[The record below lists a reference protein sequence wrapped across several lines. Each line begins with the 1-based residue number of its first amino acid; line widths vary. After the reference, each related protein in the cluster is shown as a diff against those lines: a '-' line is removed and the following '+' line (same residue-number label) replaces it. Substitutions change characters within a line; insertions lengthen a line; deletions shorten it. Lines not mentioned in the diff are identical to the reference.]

1 MNPADA
7 FRDALEH
14 EMGRGSDFRDAL
26 RFFGGTRNM
35 ADELGV
41 SQRTVQ
47 RWAAYEAGGG
57 AQSRNPMNSPH
68 ASDIK
73 AAAESEREERAL
85 QRLEEMD
92 SFDSDEVDV
101 DYEGEDEGTRHAQT
115 MAGPLDL
122 AATIAAYRAG
132 AQPADVGAAFAAA
145 LGASY
150 GLPEGIHITNIS
162 GLTLQ

>member
-7 FRDALEH
+7 FREALNA
-14 EMGRGSDFRDAL
+14 EMDRGSDFRDAL
-26 RFFGGTRNM
+26 RFFGGTRAM

-57 AQSRNPMNSPH
+57 AQARNPMNSPH
-68 ASDIK
+68 AGDIR
-73 AAAESEREERAL
+73 AAADAEREERAI
-85 QRLEEMD
+85 QRLSEMD
-92 SFDSDEVDV
+92 EFDTDEVDV
-101 DYEGEDEGTRHAQT
+101 DYEDEDEGTRHAQT

-122 AATIAAYRAG
+122 SQTIALYRG
-132 AQPADVGAAFAAA
+132 AAPMADVGAAFAAA

-150 GLPEGIHITNIS
+150 GLPEGINITNIS
-162 GLTLQ
+162 GLTLH